1 MFHKVTMWQL
11 EDELIFDSVETAV
24 DYVSK
29 YWETFADPIADECN
43 NVQVTGDLENITIKY
58 DAINFDGEENIS
70 IAHQEILD
78 IKPVTVIIE

>member
-29 YWETFADPIADECN
+29 YWEAFADPVADECA
-43 NVQVTGDLENITIKY
+43 NVKVSGNLDNIFIKY
-58 DAINFDGEENIS
+58 DAINFDGDINVTTSYEEVF
-70 IAHQEILD
+70 D
-78 IKPVTVIIE
+78 IKPVTVIVE